1 MPGREAQDW
10 TVGPAKW
17 AAVFVLGGVSALGIT
32 ASFRAGSGGGWGGGD
47 GRGPAPLAAV
57 RAVESSKDESPET
70 GLTTPLPAAQPLVE
84 SKVGAVDRQAD
95 AARAPS
101 SEPSPTPRTAPTT
114 SKAPPAPSL
123 AKINLNTANA
133 AELER
138 LPRIG
143 PAMAKRIIEFRTTRG
158 PFRHIDDLDAV
169 PGIGPRTL
177 EQLRPL
183 VSVE

>member
-1 MPGREAQDW
+1 MPRREGQDW

-32 ASFRAGSGGGWGGGD
+32 SSFRAGSGGAD
-47 GRGPAPLAAV
+47 GRGPAPMVSV
-57 RAVESSKDESPET
+57 RAVESSKGEFAET
-70 GLTTPLPAAQPLVE
+70 RSTVPPLVMQPLVG
-84 SKVGAVDRQAD
+84 SSASAADRQAD
-95 AARAPS
+95 AGRASSPEPS
-101 SEPSPTPRTAPTT
+101 SMPRTVPTT
-114 SKAPPAPSL
+114 SNAPLEPSL

-183 VSVE
+183 VTTE